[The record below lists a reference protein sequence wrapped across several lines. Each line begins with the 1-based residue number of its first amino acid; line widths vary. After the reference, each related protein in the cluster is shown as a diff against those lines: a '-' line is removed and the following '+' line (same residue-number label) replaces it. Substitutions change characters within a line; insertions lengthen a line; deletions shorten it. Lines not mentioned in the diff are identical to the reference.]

1 MFGLQFAT
9 LLQLPFGIA
18 VSLLT
23 GTPSEPPPT
32 TFQILWG
39 HPFAAPFFSKSWT
52 LQRNWTWQCPQKP
65 EAIQKNLA
73 SFCAIQILVFA
84 VSYWL
89 SLHNASTCFK
99 ILEFEGVHF
108 KLGSSCLLSEMKSCE
123 FVSPVRR
130 LEGLWPELEHPSKH
144 KPAKA
149 NRCRNRAPQR
159 VFHSFANQEVEVRQI
174 IQFLSGVG
182 RWNMPSSQ
190 TDCAGHAE

>member
-52 LQRNWTWQCPQKP
+52 LQRNWTWQCPQNP

-73 SFCAIQILVFA
+73 SFCAIQILVFV

-99 ILEFEGVHF
+99 ILEFEGVHL
-108 KLGSSCLLSEMKSCE
+108 KLGSSCLLTVRVNEKLWICESC
-123 FVSPVRR
+123 
-130 LEGLWPELEHPSKH
+130 
-144 KPAKA
+144 KA
-149 NRCRNRAPQR
+149 LGRSVARTRAPIEAQT
-159 VFHSFANQEVEVRQI
+159 SEGKPMPQ
-174 IQFLSGVG
+174 
-182 RWNMPSSQ
+182 PSS
-190 TDCAGHAE
+190 TTRFPLLRKSRSRS